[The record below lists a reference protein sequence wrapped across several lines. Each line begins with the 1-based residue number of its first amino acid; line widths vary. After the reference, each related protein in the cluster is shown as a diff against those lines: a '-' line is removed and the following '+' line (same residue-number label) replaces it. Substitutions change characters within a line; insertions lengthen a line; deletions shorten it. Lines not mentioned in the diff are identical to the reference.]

1 MGVAYG
7 EVYRFFFFWGVGGCE
22 RVLVSS
28 FILRLD

>member
-22 RVLVSS
+22 RVLVK
-28 FILRLD
+28 IGRAHV